1 MLGIHFVS
9 ILSMLKKKNIKQLL
23 CAETVRKLISYDVL
37 VLGSFPKR
45 HALEKIVPKTLLFKV
60 AKSSS
65 IGLRAEEKG
74 SEVIDVVFSN
84 PKVAKYDIVPST
96 K

>member
-1 MLGIHFVS
+1 
-9 ILSMLKKKNIKQLL
+9 MLKNYIKQLL
-23 CAETVRKLISYDVL
+23 CTKAVRKLISYDVL

-74 SEVIDVVFSN
+74 SEVINVVFSN

-96 K
+96 E